1 MARRTHPP
9 GDGAGS
15 PGDSAQSI
23 RRAPI
28 PGELLLNLVPPWA
41 GIAVWLVSS
50 PSAALLILEWFG
62 DCISQ
67 ERCGPANLFTLNG
80 VLATAVVVGLL
91 AGVATAKV
99 VRWLLAAGAGR

>member
-1 MARRTHPP
+1 
-9 GDGAGS
+9 
-15 PGDSAQSI
+15 
-23 RRAPI
+23 
-28 PGELLLNLVPPWA
+28 
-41 GIAVWLVSS
+41 
-50 PSAALLILEWFG
+50 LILEWFG